1 MIIML
6 KFEWDDNKNQLNIQ
20 KHGISFQEAASV
32 FNDDNT
38 ILIFDEIHSEHED
51 RFLLIGFSYRANI
64 LIVCRC
70 YRNNNSII
78 KIISARKATK
88 EESKLYLKNYEKRI

>member
-1 MIIML
+1 ML
-6 KFEWDDNKNQLNIQ
+6 KFEWDEKKNQLNIQ

-38 ILIFDEIHSEHED
+38 ILIFDEMHSEHED

-64 LIVCRC
+64 LVVCHC

-78 KIISARKATK
+78 RIISARKATR